1 MNLQRKMA
9 AHRYS
14 TIKVLKDLA
23 KLKTE
28 SDVIVV
34 IRFDADVQGDVED
47 KERQQRERIC
57 WFWLIIGCMACL

>member
-47 KERQQRERIC
+47 KVSRKQRNN
-57 WFWLIIGCMACL
+57 L